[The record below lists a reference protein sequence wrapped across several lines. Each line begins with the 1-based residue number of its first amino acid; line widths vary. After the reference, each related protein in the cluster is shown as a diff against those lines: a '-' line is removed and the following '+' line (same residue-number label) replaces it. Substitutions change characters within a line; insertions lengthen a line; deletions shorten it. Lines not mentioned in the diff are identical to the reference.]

1 MNSLPMMKREYQMEL
16 ETSESTD
23 HLTPRQ
29 LELLRRIACSQH
41 SHCYSPT
48 IAELAC
54 ESGISRSTVFEH
66 IAELRR
72 KGLLSGYPN
81 RARSLRLTCQAHEL
95 LSGLVDH
102 RADACSAPA
111 GIPLR
116 GIVAAGRP
124 MEAIENVECLS
135 FNSCFGSG
143 DDIFALQ
150 VRGDSMVN
158 ADIHDGDYVVC
169 RRTSAAEDGQL
180 VIAVVDDE
188 DATLKRF
195 YKDKHQARLQP
206 ANDCYEP
213 IYSDNCRIEAVVIGL
228 VRRL

>member
-1 MNSLPMMKREYQMEL
+1 MEL
-16 ETSESTD
+16 GTSESTV

-29 LELLRRIACSQH
+29 LQLLRRIACSQD
-41 SHCYSPT
+41 SHRYSPT

-72 KGLLSGYPN
+72 KGLLSGCPN
-81 RARSLRLTCQAHEL
+81 RARSLRLTWQAQEL

-102 RADACSAPA
+102 RTDAYPAPA

-116 GIVAAGRP
+116 GIVAAGVP
-124 MEAIENVECLS
+124 MEAVENVECLS

-150 VRGDSMVN
+150 VRGHSMVN
-158 ADIHDGDYVVC
+158 ADIRDGDYVVC
-169 RRTSAAEDGQL
+169 RRTSVAEDGQL
-180 VIAVVDDE
+180 VIAVVDGE

-195 YKDKHQARLQP
+195 HKDKYQARLQP
-206 ANDCYEP
+206 ANDGYEP

-228 VRRL
+228 LRKL